1 MLKKIMLGL
10 MLLTVIIIVGCSDSG
25 SEGTSGSETTG
36 AAVSEVE
43 GSGAEESIVENDDV
57 INIPLNEI
65 TSTLKKYEYN
75 AKGVTVRYFAVLG
88 SDGKVRT
95 AFDACDVCGGY
106 GYTQQGNDIACK
118 KCGKVFSI
126 DGLGTKNKGY
136 GCWPS
141 FLSHTV
147 DNENI
152 IINKK
157 ELEAGVF
164 RFA

>member
-10 MLLTVIIIVGCSDSG
+10 MLLTVTIVVGCSGSG
-25 SEGTSGSETTG
+25 LESASGSETTG
-36 AAVSEVE
+36 AAV
-43 GSGAEESIVENDDV
+43 GSAEESAVKDEDVDV
-57 INIPLNEI
+57 IKIPLNEI
-65 TSTLKKYEYN
+65 TSTLQKYEYN
-75 AKGVTVRYFAVLG
+75 ANGVTVRYFAVLG

-106 GYTQQGNDIACK
+106 KGYRQTGNDIQCNN
-118 KCGKVFSI
+118 CGKVFSI

-141 FLSHTV
+141 YLPHDLDSK
-147 DNENI
+147 NI
-152 IINKK
+152 IINKID
-157 ELEAGVF
+157 LEAGAF

>member
-1 MLKKIMLGL
+1 
-10 MLLTVIIIVGCSDSG
+10 MLLVIVGVVGCSGNDSG
-25 SEGTSGSETTG
+25 NSATG
-36 AAVSEVE
+36 GAVINEAVSDI
-43 GSGAEESIVENDDV
+43 EESEV
-57 INIPLNEI
+57 IKIPLDSI
-65 TSTLKKYEYN
+65 TDEVKKFNYEAN
-75 AKGVTVRYFAVLG
+75 GVTIRYFAVIG
-88 SDGKVRT
+88 SDEKVRT

-118 KCGKVFSI
+118 KCGKVFRI

-141 FLSHTV
+141 YLSHTV

-157 ELEAGVF
+157 ELEAGAF

>member
-1 MLKKIMLGL
+1 MLKKILLGL
-10 MLLTVIIIVGCSDSG
+10 MLLVVIGVVGCSGNDSNDSG
-25 SEGTSGSETTG
+25 SSATG
-36 AAVSEVE
+36 GAVSNGAVSEI
-43 GSGAEESIVENDDV
+43 EESGV
-57 INIPLNEI
+57 IKIPLDSITNEVE
-65 TSTLKKYEYN
+65 KFNYEAN
-75 AKGVTVRYFAVLG
+75 GVTVRYFAVRG
-88 SDGKVRT
+88 SDGQVRT

-141 FLSHTV
+141 YLSHTT

-157 ELEAGVF
+157 ELEAGAF